1 MAIMPQG
8 RGFLHGRGRRACEP
22 ARALPWDGCHAGQ
35 GDTRIERMPR
45 RDARL
50 DVLLPV
56 HPKRRHGAEASKRRA
71 RHVNCKPV
79 LGSMRIAQIAP
90 LAEAVP
96 PKLYGGTERVVSY
109 LTEEL
114 VRLGHDVTLFASGDS
129 ETSARLVA
137 CAPRA
142 LRLDP
147 AVKDPLAPLALMLE
161 RVRAQAQDFDILHF
175 HLQHIHLPLFRPLA
189 RRTVTTMHAR
199 LDLPELLALYKE
211 FREMP
216 LVSISTAQRRPLP
229 FANWIATVHHGLAGE
244 VCPFNPVPRGGYF
257 AFLGRVS
264 PEKGLERAIDIAR
277 RAGQRLRIA
286 AKIDPAEEEYFER
299 DIVPLLGL
307 PGVEFIGEVNEAQKP
322 AFLANAMALV
332 FPIDWPEPF
341 GLAMIEAMSCGT
353 PVIAWR
359 NGSVPEVIDEGRTG
373 YVVDTIEGAVGALA
387 KAARLDRLAVRTQF
401 EERFSAARM
410 AQDYLAVYRALG
422 RRRAVAA
429 L

>member
-1 MAIMPQG
+1 
-8 RGFLHGRGRRACEP
+8 
-22 ARALPWDGCHAGQ
+22 
-35 GDTRIERMPR
+35 
-45 RDARL
+45 
-50 DVLLPV
+50 
-56 HPKRRHGAEASKRRA
+56 
-71 RHVNCKPV
+71 
-79 LGSMRIAQIAP
+79 MRIAQIAP

-129 ETSARLVA
+129 ETAARLVA

-147 AVKDPLAPLALMLE
+147 ALKDPLAPLALMLE
-161 RVRAQAQDFDILHF
+161 RVRAQAEEFDILHF
-175 HLQHIHLPLFRPLA
+175 HLQHVHLPLFRPLA
-189 RRTVTTMHAR
+189 RRTVTTVHGRVDPA
-199 LDLPELLALYKE
+199 ELAPLYRE
-211 FREMP
+211 FSEMP

-229 FANWIATVHHGLAGE
+229 FANWVATVHHGLAPE
-244 VCPFNPVPRGGYF
+244 VCPFNPAFNHPARGGYF

-264 PEKGLERAIDIAR
+264 PEKGLERAIEIAR
-277 RAGQRLRIA
+277 RAGVRLRIA
-286 AKIDPAEEEYFER
+286 AKIDAADEEYFER
-299 DIVPLLGL
+299 EIVPLLAA
-307 PGVEFIGEVNEAQKP
+307 PGMEFIGEVNEAQKP
-322 AFLANAMALV
+322 AFLGNATALV

-359 NGSVPEVIDEGRTG
+359 HGSVPEVVEDGRSG
-373 YVVDTIEGAVGALA
+373 FIVDSMQEALGALD
-387 KAARLDRLAVRTQF
+387 KAARLDRLGVRTRF

-410 AQDYLAVYRALG
+410 AQDYLSVYRALG
-422 RRRAVAA
+422 RRRALAA